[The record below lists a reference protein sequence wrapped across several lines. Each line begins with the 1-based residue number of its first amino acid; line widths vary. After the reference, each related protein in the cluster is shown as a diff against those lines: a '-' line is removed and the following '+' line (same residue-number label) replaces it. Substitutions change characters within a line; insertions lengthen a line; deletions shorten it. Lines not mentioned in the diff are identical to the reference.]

1 MDKINNTTNSVY
13 RNAPQNIST
22 YTTNP
27 VQANTGYWA
36 RNPVA
41 EAPEVLDFRE
51 KMGRKLG
58 LASLVYALF
67 STFCLYNNLDYQY
80 FSYYQNILNIHMK
93 DI

>member
-41 EAPEVLDFRE
+41 EAPVPLVLVP
-51 KMGRKLG
+51 
-58 LASLVYALF
+58 AAAL
-67 STFCLYNNLDYQY
+67 LPPIVL
-80 FSYYQNILNIHMK
+80 LPLL
-93 DI
+93 